1 MILVLEWLK
10 FGAGV
15 ALGAY
20 LMIVPAC
27 TYGQRIERQAAA
39 VKAGK
44 EALERITKLEMNN
57 ARFKSLSPGDRC
69 LEFMRDSGL
78 PERECD

>member
-1 MILVLEWLK
+1 MLDWLK
-10 FGAGV
+10 IGAGAAV
-15 ALGAY
+15 GAAL
-20 LMIVPAC
+20 MVVPAC
-27 TYGQRIERQAAA
+27 IYGQRIERQAAA

-44 EALERITKLEMNN
+44 EALERIEKLETNN
-57 ARFKSLSPGDRC
+57 ARFKSLSPRDRC